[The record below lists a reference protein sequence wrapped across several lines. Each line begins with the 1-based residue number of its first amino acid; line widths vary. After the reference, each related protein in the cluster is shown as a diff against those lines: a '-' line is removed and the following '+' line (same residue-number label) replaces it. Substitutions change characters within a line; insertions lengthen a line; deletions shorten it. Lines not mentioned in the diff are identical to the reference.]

1 MLDNNSPQKA
11 IIVVAMVALITSTLV
26 SSAVVF
32 LRPIKL
38 NNQLLEKSRN
48 VMKLTGLLTDGEIPT
63 DDQMLSL
70 FRSLDARILDMD
82 TAGFSDE
89 HDPDTFDQ
97 RRAVNNPE
105 LGVDILPA
113 NDLANLGRRSRFVTT
128 YLVWEN
134 DKVKRII
141 LPVRGAGM
149 WSMLY
154 GFVALESDFNTIAA
168 ATFFEHAETPGLG
181 DQITRPDWLAQWRGR
196 QIYGDSDSPRFAVSN
211 GNVAENSILARTQVD
226 GLTGASITGNAVT
239 NLIQY
244 WFGMHGY
251 QPVLDKLRD
260 KSLVRPEPDS

>member
-11 IIVVAMVALITSTLV
+11 IIVVTMVALITSMLV
-26 SSAVVF
+26 SSAVVL

-38 NNQLLEKSRN
+38 DNQLLEKSRN
-48 VMKLTGLLTDGEIPT
+48 VMQLTGLLTDGEVPT
-63 DDQMLSL
+63 DDEMLRL
-70 FRSLDARILDMD
+70 FRDLDARILDVD
-82 TAGFSDE
+82 AADFSDE
-89 HDPDTFDQ
+89 HDPNTFDQ
-97 RRAVNNPE
+97 RRVVNTPE
-105 LGVDILPA
+105 RGVDIPPA
-113 NDLANLGRRSRFVTT
+113 SDQANLGRRSRFVTT
-128 YLVWEN
+128 YLVWEEG
-134 DKVKRII
+134 KIKRII

-181 DQITRPDWLAQWRGR
+181 DQITRSDWLAQWRGR
-196 QIYGDSDSPRFAVSN
+196 QIYGDDDSPRFAVS
-211 GNVAENSILARTQVD
+211 GGIVADSSSLARTQVD

-251 QPVLDKLRD
+251 QPSLDKLRD
-260 KSLVRPEPDS
+260 KPLTRAEYDS